1 MSSFCSFCSPC
12 DPNSTKAGPSCAW
25 GDSGSFHWDRL
36 GCSSCKV
43 GPAGKCW
50 HSGNGPATDSS
61 LIWSLKTQ
69 TSRLTG
75 SYHCLIGKWV
85 TCDLYPWQYPWISH
99 GYPSQLPPISYIYQL
114 SDKLLPQSTPLKWF
128 RMKENR
134 GPEKSPWKYHLP
146 FWVCENLSDGKD
158 QVCPWVRALVFR
170 WSSKEVTQLSTL
182 SFSVSHLYRNLVFS
196 ERGFSCPLYQILCL
210 IFTPCFP
217 RKLHPLIFVLESS

>member
-85 TCDLYPWQYPWISH
+85 TCDLYPWQYPSSLL
-99 GYPSQLPPISYIYQL
+99 YPRYTNSVTSYFHRAHRWNDLGWKKIGGQRKALENITCLSGCVKTSQMGRTKSVLGWELL
-114 SDKLLPQSTPLKWF
+114 SSDEAPRRWLSWVHSVSQSLICIGIWF
-128 RMKENR
+128 FRREAFLVLCT
-134 GPEKSPWKYHLP
+134 KY
-146 FWVCENLSDGKD
+146 F
-158 QVCPWVRALVFR
+158 A
-170 WSSKEVTQLSTL
+170 WSSPHASQE
-182 SFSVSHLYRNLVFS
+182 N
-196 ERGFSCPLYQILCL
+196 
-210 IFTPCFP
+210 FT
-217 RKLHPLIFVLESS
+217 H